1 MLVRVGDSKE
11 SVFLLVLSAFFTLIT
26 LPTGLER
33 GGVEL
38 RMSEMDI
45 RAIERIDLG
54 MFLGGCVVGGL
65 GCPSPNDRL
74 ILGGVV
80 LILRGVV
87 SSSPPLVIG
96 SGDKLG
102 LALMIETYQVSV
114 VRYDPG
120 LQHKLQGLSYHD
132 LSHQFDCRMSQ
143 FMSSCHGQIER
154 DVLNLYLFGLNGFNL
169 NHRTC
174 TRRLHVRFNRR
185 FNTLVLLSFFIS
197 IVRSPCITFS
207 ITLL

>member
-1 MLVRVGDSKE
+1 MLVRVGDSSKE

-38 RMSEMDI
+38 RMSALDI
-45 RAIERIDLG
+45 RAIERIDFG

-65 GCPSPNDRL
+65 GCPSPLALCTSPNDRL

-102 LALMIETYQVSV
+102 LELMIETYQVSV
-114 VRYDPG
+114 VGYDPG

-132 LSHQFDCRMSQ
+132 LSPQFDCRMSQ

-154 DVLNLYLFGLNGFNL
+154 DVLNLFLFGLNGS
-169 NHRTC
+169 T
-174 TRRLHVRFNRR
+174 
-185 FNTLVLLSFFIS
+185 
-197 IVRSPCITFS
+197 
-207 ITLL
+207 